1 MKHIAYRQN
10 PTVIDTLKKARP
22 PPGKITPISMNCLII
37 LISFSMPFCLSSIF
51 VGGLFLRLL
60 ISLKSCLESATK
72 EPFPYG

>member
-37 LISFSMPFCLSSIF
+37 LINFSIPFFLSAFF

>member
-37 LISFSMPFCLSSIF
+37 FISFLVPFFLSAFF
-51 VGGLFLRLL
+51 VGRLFLRLL
-60 ISLKSCLESATK
+60 VFLKSCLESATK

>member
-37 LISFSMPFCLSSIF
+37 LISFLVPFFLSAFF
-51 VGGLFLRLL
+51 VGGLFLRL
-60 ISLKSCLESATK
+60 SVFLKSCLESATK

>member
-22 PPGKITPISMNCLII
+22 ASGEITPISMNCVII
-37 LISFSMPFCLSSIF
+37 IMIFLVPFCLSAFF

-60 ISLKSCLESATK
+60 VFLKSCLESATK

>member
-1 MKHIAYRQN
+1 MKHKPYRQN

-37 LISFSMPFCLSSIF
+37 LISFSEPFCLPAFF

-60 ISLKSCLESATK
+60 VFLKSCLESATK
-72 EPFPYG
+72 EPFPNG

>member
-1 MKHIAYRQN
+1 MKYIPYRQN
-10 PTVIDTLKKARP
+10 PTVIDTPKKARS
-22 PPGKITPISMNCLII
+22 PPGEITPISMNCVII
-37 LISFSMPFCLSSIF
+37 IMIFLVPFCLSAFF